1 MPEGE
6 SPCQLPA
13 FLTEE
18 GGPVKTMR
26 TKWVLAALIL
36 IPAPGF
42 LILGCRGEE
51 GGPDHAGSTSLP
63 SAEEARA
70 PDVLAVTR
78 LATDFMDALSS
89 RDTER
94 LDEMLAPQARLFS
107 IREGQS
113 GPIYGVRTREE
124 FLEGLA
130 GAGSAF
136 RERIWEPV
144 VEVSG
149 RIAMV
154 WAPYDFHLDGELS
167 HCGIDVLALMKM
179 EEGWKVTS
187 ITYNVVREGCEPS
200 PLREPG
206 G

>member
-1 MPEGE
+1 VV
-6 SPCQLPA
+6 A
-13 FLTEE
+13 T
-18 GGPVKTMR
+18 
-26 TKWVLAALIL
+26 LIL
-36 IPAPGF
+36 LPAPGF
-42 LILGCRGEE
+42 LSLGCRGGE
-51 GGPDHAGSTSLP
+51 GEPDKLDSTSQPL
-63 SAEEARA
+63 AEEVQT

-94 LDEMLAPQARLFS
+94 LDEMLAPRARLFS
-107 IREGQS
+107 IREGES

-124 FLEGLA
+124 FLEGLDE
-130 GAGSAF
+130 GGGEF

-149 RIAMV
+149 RVAMV

-167 HCGIDVLALMKM
+167 HCGIDILALMKM

-187 ITYNVVREGCEPS
+187 ITYNVVREGCPVS
-200 PLREPG
+200 PPG
-206 G
+206 TSGG